1 MTELISVIVPIY
13 KVEKY
18 LERCIRS
25 IVTQTYENIEIIL
38 VDDGSPDN
46 CPKLCDEWADK
57 DSRIQVIH
65 KPNGGL
71 SDARNA
77 GLKIATGVYVAFIDS
92 DDYIHPQFIESLYFI
107 MKQQC
112 ADVVACGYK
121 QVAEDCIPELKA
133 DICCEDI
140 RIKQI
145 SEVTQAAVGVT
156 AWCKLYKKT
165 LFDKIQFPV
174 GKIHEDVGI
183 WWELVYYA
191 EKIVAISE
199 QLYFYCE
206 NPASIMRKA
215 YTMKHMD
222 LVDVL
227 YMQYE
232 KFLNMSENGYASKVL
247 VECLN
252 AYPGLYV
259 RLNQNP
265 DFSKEDRRCFQKD
278 YKQRVKI
285 ATRDKNISAGVK
297 LKHILYCCCLFV
309 LRIVY
314 KHRQSNADVM

>member
-25 IVTQTYENIEIIL
+25 IITQTYENIEIIL
-38 VDDGSPDN
+38 VDDGSPDK
-46 CPKLCDEWADK
+46 CPQMCDEWAGK

-92 DDYIHPQFIESLYFI
+92 DDYIHPQFIESLHFI
-107 MKQQC
+107 MKQQS

-121 QVAEDCIPELKA
+121 QVAEDSIVELKA

-191 EKIVAISE
+191 EKIVAIPE
-199 QLYFYCE
+199 ELYFYCE

-227 YMQYE
+227 YMQYD
-232 KFLNMSENGYASKVL
+232 KFQDLSEYAYAGKVL
-247 VECLN
+247 TDCLN

-265 DFSKEDRRCFQKD
+265 DFSKADRSLFQKD
-278 YKQRVKI
+278 YKQKVKI
-285 ATRDKNISAGVK
+285 AAKDKNISAGVK
-297 LKHILYCCCLFV
+297 LKHIIYCCCPFV
-309 LRIVY
+309 LLAVY